1 MNLYLK
7 YKWLLLSGF
16 FLVAM
21 QIPQYSFSQPHGTG
35 YWMIATRPTGISPQE
50 AAAIAQRAIGGRV
63 LSVNRDSSHYRIK
76 ILNDKGHIQVVTVD
90 AGSGAVLSTR

>member
-7 YKWLLLSGF
+7 YKWLLLFSF

-21 QIPQYSFSQPHGTG
+21 QIPQYSFSQLQGTV
-35 YWMIATRPTGISPQE
+35 YWMTATKSAGISPQE
-50 AAAIAQRAIGGRV
+50 AAAIAQRSIGGRI
-63 LSVNRDSSHYRIK
+63 LSIDRDASHYRIK

-90 AGSGAVLSTR
+90 VDSGVILSTR